1 MKIYVNGCSHSKCH
15 LDIKVVSWPLLIK
28 LFFDK
33 DTSIIDT
40 EKDLLTKSVLK
51 KNILTTY
58 SKSKYVDD
66 QFYRKNFLTFIEDKN
81 DYLISEASDA
91 KGNDS
96 ILYETMESLRYLK
109 NSNKLPDLCIIQWS
123 GHSRNLISPII
134 PEHSYLKV
142 PNTYIN
148 EKNLNILQIFVIV
161 PLQMNIVIISC
172 LLNLLLL

>member
-66 QFYRKNFLTFIEDKN
+66 QF
-81 DYLISEASDA
+81 
-91 KGNDS
+91 
-96 ILYETMESLRYLK
+96 
-109 NSNKLPDLCIIQWS
+109 
-123 GHSRNLISPII
+123 
-134 PEHSYLKV
+134 
-142 PNTYIN
+142 
-148 EKNLNILQIFVIV
+148 
-161 PLQMNIVIISC
+161 
-172 LLNLLLL
+172 